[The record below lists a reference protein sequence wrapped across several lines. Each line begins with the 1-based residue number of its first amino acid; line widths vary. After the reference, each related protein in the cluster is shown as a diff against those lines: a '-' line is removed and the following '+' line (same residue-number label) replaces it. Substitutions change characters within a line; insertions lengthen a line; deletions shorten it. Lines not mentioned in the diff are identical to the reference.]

1 MNEPQNQ
8 TWEQQALEKVALAAI
23 HEQRAARR
31 WRIFFRS
38 IWLLIGVLIFAWSLG
53 WLPSKSDRSDKKLVK
68 GDYTA
73 SVSMVGEIASQGGEG
88 VVLADQV
95 IAALRNAFE
104 DNHAKGVILRVNS
117 PGGSP
122 VASGRIYDEIQALR
136 KQYPKKPIYTV
147 VDDLCASGCYYV
159 AAATDQVFVNRA
171 SMVGSIGVLMNGFG
185 FTGSM
190 EKLGIER
197 RLITAG
203 KNKGFLDPFSPLS
216 QEEKAFTQG
225 LLEEIHHQ
233 FIHAVKVGRGKRLK
247 ETEDTFTGLIW
258 NGNAAINMG
267 LVDGQGTSDYVAKEL
282 IKAPE
287 IVDFTHKR
295 TLSEVLAEQ
304 IGASAGASLK
314 ALFAMKMQ

>member
-1 MNEPQNQ
+1 MSDIQNR

-31 WRIFFRS
+31 WKIFFRS
-38 IWLLIGVLIFAWSLG
+38 IWLVIMALILAWLLEG
-53 WLPSKSDRSDKKLVK
+53 FPSKSDKLDKRIGK
-68 GDYTA
+68 GNYTA
-73 SVSMVGEIASQGGEG
+73 NVSMVGEIVSNGGEG

-95 IAALRNAFE
+95 IASLREAFE
-104 DNHAKGVILRVNS
+104 DTHAKGVILRVNS

-136 KQYPKKPIYTV
+136 KHYPKKPIYTV

-159 AAATDQVFVNRA
+159 AAATDKIFVNRA

-203 KNKGFLDPFSPLS
+203 KNKGFLDPFSPLNE
-216 QEEKAFTQG
+216 EEKTFTQA
-225 LLEEIHHQ
+225 LLTDIHQQ
-233 FIHAVKVGRGKRLK
+233 FIHAVKVGRGGRLK
-247 ETEDTFTGLIW
+247 ETEETFTGLIW
-258 NGNAAINMG
+258 NGTAAIEMG
-267 LVDGQGTSDYVAKEL
+267 LVDGQGSSDYVAREL

-314 ALFAMKMQ
+314 SLWAMKVQ

>member
-1 MNEPQNQ
+1 MSEVQNR
-8 TWEQQALEKVALAAI
+8 TWEQQALEKLALAAI

-31 WRIFFRS
+31 WKIFFRS
-38 IWLLIGVLIFAWSLG
+38 IWLVIIALIFAWLLG
-53 WLPSKSDRSDKKLVK
+53 WFPSKPDKLDKKPVK
-68 GDYTA
+68 GNYTA
-73 SVSMVGEIASQGGEG
+73 SVSMVGEIASHGGEG

-95 IAALRNAFE
+95 ITSLRNAFE
-104 DNHAKGVILRVNS
+104 DTHAKGIILRVNS

-136 KQYPKKPIYTV
+136 KHYPKKPIYTV

-159 AAATDQVFVNRA
+159 AAATDKVFVNRA

-203 KNKGFLDPFSPLS
+203 KNKGFLDPFSPLN
-216 QEEKAFTQG
+216 QEEKAFTQT
-225 LLEEIHHQ
+225 LLEDIHQQ
-233 FIHAVKVGRGKRLK
+233 FIHAVKVGRGNRLR
-247 ETEDTFTGLIW
+247 ETEETFTGLIW
-258 NGNAAINMG
+258 NGSAAIKMG

-282 IKAPE
+282 IKEPE

-314 ALFAMKMQ
+314 ALFAMKIQ